1 MQSIIRRIHHL
12 PSRLIFAHSEKILRD
27 LYIASAALLL
37 VWVSSASNGHA
48 DVLRGGSGVAKNV
61 RVIAFDRATVRYSE
75 GCGGTEER
83 SVAWSEVESVTFEA
97 ACGSA
102 IIEPALLDPDC
113 PDAPLDVFVVDF
125 GGLASPVVA
134 ESVALTVDRN
144 IHLDTFHP
152 WEQAHGP
159 ISAVRSVAKRKVC
172 RARIPESFE
181 VPNSFCHE
189 GRQVAVA
196 FDYRAPLSNKI
207 LTNGFSFVLQTVGP
221 VPAGF
226 DIDAFGT
233 EVRSAFQSGISLWT
247 SSVKDIEARLS
258 PDLRKFLDGRTSR
271 SPNGYSL
278 FIPPQVIRLACPQ
291 SATFVVELGFGD
303 EELFPKFP
311 LVLARAKIEGRT
323 IALNMWAFKCFRSE
337 FKFDANRRLSF
348 QLDDGCINLVPIMT
362 HELGHAFG
370 LNHFDNATTHA
381 LMDSQFSRDALAPT
395 EHDTLALAAILEQSI
410 VGAAPG
416 VLRFVSS
423 SGVRPPADWAG
434 AQRKPESRRT
444 KEN

>member
-1 MQSIIRRIHHL
+1 ME
-12 PSRLIFAHSEKILRD
+12 HSGYTLRD
-27 LYIASAALLL
+27 LCIATAALLL
-37 VWVSSASNGHA
+37 VWLPSTSNGRA
-48 DVLRGGSGVAKNV
+48 DVLRGKSGVTKNV
-61 RVIAFDRATVRYSE
+61 RVITFDRATIRHSD
-75 GCGGTEER
+75 GCGVSEER
-83 SVAWSEVESVTFEA
+83 SVSWSEVESVTFEP

-102 IIEPALLDPDC
+102 IVESAPTAPDC
-113 PDAPLDVFVVDF
+113 SDGSLDVFVVDF
-125 GGLASPVVA
+125 GGSAAPVVA
-134 ESVALTVDRN
+134 ESIALSADRN
-144 IHLDTFHP
+144 FHLDTVHP

-159 ISAVRSVAKRKVC
+159 ISAVKSIAKRKVC
-172 RARIPESFE
+172 RGKIPESYE
-181 VPNSFCHE
+181 VPSSFCHE

-196 FDYRAPLSNKI
+196 FDYKTPLSNKI

-221 VPAGF
+221 IPAGF
-226 DIDAFGT
+226 DIDAFGA

-247 SSVKDIEARLS
+247 SSIKDIEARLS

-291 SATFVVELGFGD
+291 SATFVVELGFDD
-303 EELFPKFP
+303 EELFPRFP

-323 IALNMWAFKCFRSE
+323 IALNMRAFKCFRSE
-337 FKFDANRRLSF
+337 FKFDANKRMSF

-370 LNHFDNATTHA
+370 LNHFDDTATHA

-395 EHDTLALAAILEQSI
+395 DRDALALAAILEQSI
-410 VGAAPG
+410 IGAAPG

-423 SGVRPPADWAG
+423 SGVRPPSDWADLP
-434 AQRKPESRRT
+434 K
-444 KEN
+444 

>member
-1 MQSIIRRIHHL
+1 M
-12 PSRLIFAHSEKILRD
+12 
-27 LYIASAALLL
+27 
-37 VWVSSASNGHA
+37 
-48 DVLRGGSGVAKNV
+48 
-61 RVIAFDRATVRYSE
+61 
-75 GCGGTEER
+75 
-83 SVAWSEVESVTFEA
+83 
-97 ACGSA
+97 
-102 IIEPALLDPDC
+102 
-113 PDAPLDVFVVDF
+113 DVFVVDF
-125 GGLASPVVA
+125 GGPAAPVVA
-134 ESVALTVDRN
+134 ESVALTADRN
-144 IHLDTFHP
+144 IHLDTFRP

-159 ISAVRSVAKRKVC
+159 VSAVKSIAKRKIC
-172 RARIPESFE
+172 RGRIPESFE
-181 VPNSFCHE
+181 VPSSFCHE

-196 FDYRAPLSNKI
+196 FDYRTPLSNKI

-221 VPAGF
+221 IPAGF

-233 EVRSAFQSGISLWT
+233 EVRNAFQSGISLWT
-247 SSVKDIEARLS
+247 SSVKDIETRLS

-291 SATFVVELGFGD
+291 SATFVVELGFDD

-323 IALNMWAFKCFRSE
+323 IALNMRAFKCFRSE
-337 FKFDANRRLSF
+337 FKFDANKRLSF
-348 QLDDGCINLVPIMT
+348 QLGDGCINLVPIMA

-370 LNHFDNATTHA
+370 LNHFDDATTHA

-395 EHDTLALAAILEQSI
+395 ERDTLALASILEQSI

-416 VLRFVSS
+416 ILRFVSS

-434 AQRKPESRRT
+434 AQTTPDSR
-444 KEN
+444 